1 MFTSLFK
8 PLPTTLLTLFMA
20 FTLALPFSLEA
31 QSERQTHI
39 VRQGETLFSISR
51 QYSITV
57 NQLREWNNLRGNQI
71 SIGQRLVVSP
81 SGQAPTPQ
89 TPTPTPQQPPSSP
102 DDATTIRHQVRAGE
116 TLFSLSRR
124 YGVTVNDI
132 RSWNNLSSN
141 LLEVG
146 QVLTIFSDGSD
157 ISDEDITEAVSEQP
171 NVQQS
176 STPQTAVDSID
187 ILNQAQNAIT
197 VQESG
202 SAYHVVKSGDT
213 LIQIATNNGIS
224 LEELRSLNRL
234 QSDRLTVGQVLMVRK
249 PRGLPSV
256 ATGTAESS
264 AQGRFVAH
272 EIRRNE
278 RLIDILSRYQM
289 TESEFK
295 SLNPDIDINNLQ
307 PGLTISV
314 LLPPTTVFK
323 NPYRVNANNPAI
335 KGSTDSAS
343 TPVLIEKAT
352 RYNDVDRGRST
363 SNGDLYNPLSYT
375 AAHQRLPL
383 GSVVHIQNEATGYG
397 IFVLINDRTTDSGIK
412 LSHAAFEKLG
422 FSLSA
427 DNRAIIKE

>member
-1 MFTSLFK
+1 M
-8 PLPTTLLTLFMA
+8 LLALFMA
-20 FTLALPFSLEA
+20 FTLALPLSIEA

-71 SIGQRLVVSP
+71 SVGQRLVVSP
-81 SGQAPTPQ
+81 SGQAPAPQ

-102 DDATTIRHQVRAGE
+102 DDATSIRHQVRAGE

-146 QVLTIFSDGSD
+146 QVLTIYSDGRD
-157 ISDEDITEAVSEQP
+157 ISEEDITEAVSEQP
-171 NVQQS
+171 QAPITA
-176 STPQTAVDSID
+176 TPQAVVDSVD
-187 ILNQAQNAIT
+187 IQNQAQNAIT

-213 LIQIATNNGIS
+213 LIQIATSNGIS

-256 ATGTAESS
+256 AAGTTESS

-272 EIRRNE
+272 DIRRNE
-278 RLIDILSRYQM
+278 RLNDILSRYQM
-289 TESEFK
+289 TETELRT
-295 SLNPDIDINNLQ
+295 LNPDIDINNLQ

-314 LLPPTTVFK
+314 LLPPNNVFK
-323 NPYRVNANNPAI
+323 NPYRVNTGAMAVAP
-335 KGSTDSAS
+335 TDSAS
-343 TPVLIEKAT
+343 STTLTEKAS
-352 RYNDVDRGRST
+352 RYSDVDRGRST

>member
-1 MFTSLFK
+1 MFISLLK
-8 PLPTTLLTLFMA
+8 PRPTTLLALFIA
-20 FTLALPFSLEA
+20 FTLAIPFSLEA

-81 SGQAPTPQ
+81 SGQAPAPQ
-89 TPTPTPQQPPSSP
+89 TPTPTPQQPPSTP
-102 DDATTIRHQVRAGE
+102 DDATSIRHQVRAGE

-132 RSWNNLSSN
+132 RSWNNLRSN

-146 QVLTIFSDGSD
+146 QVLTIYSDGRD
-157 ISDEDITEAVSEQP
+157 ISDEDITEAISEQP
-171 NVQQS
+171 QAPIT
-176 STPQTAVDSID
+176 STPQSLVDSVD
-187 ILNQAQNAIT
+187 IQNQAQNAIT

-213 LIQIATNNGIS
+213 LIQIASDNGIT

-256 ATGTAESS
+256 ATGTTESS

-278 RLIDILSRYQM
+278 RLNDILTRYQM
-289 TESEFK
+289 TETELK
-295 SLNPDIDINNLQ
+295 TLNPDIDINNLQ

-323 NPYRVNANNPAI
+323 NPYRVNSN
-335 KGSTDSAS
+335 S
-343 TPVLIEKAT
+343 TPAATSSDSVATSVLIEKAS
-352 RYNDVDRGRST
+352 RYSDIDRGRST

-383 GSVVHIQNEATGYG
+383 GSVVHVQNESTGYG

>member
-1 MFTSLFK
+1 M
-8 PLPTTLLTLFMA
+8 LLALSKSRQSTFLAIILA
-20 FTLALPFSLEA
+20 FILALPLLLNA

-51 QYSITV
+51 QYSVTID
-57 NQLREWNNLRGNQI
+57 QLREWNNLRGNQI
-71 SIGQRLVVSP
+71 SIGQRLIISP
-81 SGQAPTPQ
+81 SVQVPTNQNPTSTPQ
-89 TPTPTPQQPPSSP
+89 NQPSSSE
-102 DDATTIRHQVRAGE
+102 DATTIRHQVRAGE

-132 RSWNNLSSN
+132 RAWNNLSSN

-146 QVLTIFSDGSD
+146 QVLTIFSDGRD
-157 ISDEDITEAVSEQP
+157 IREETVSEIATEQ
-171 NVQQS
+171 
-176 STPQTAVDSID
+176 PQTPVAQETTSDSVNIQ
-187 ILNQAQNAIT
+187 NQAQNAIS

-213 LIQIATNNGIS
+213 LIQIATDNGIT
-224 LEELRSLNRL
+224 LNELRSLNRL

-256 ATGTAESS
+256 ATGTTESS

-278 RLIDILSRYQM
+278 RLNDILTRYQM
-289 TESEFK
+289 TEFELRT
-295 SLNPDIDINNLQ
+295 LNPDIDIYNLQ
-307 PGLTISV
+307 PGLTLSV

-323 NPYRVNANNPAI
+323 NPYRLNADTSSQVA
-335 KGSTDSAS
+335 TDSS
-343 TPVLIEKAT
+343 QTVILNEKAV
-352 RYNDVDRGRST
+352 RYSDIDRGRST

-383 GSVVHIQNEATGYG
+383 GSVVYVENEASGYG

-427 DNRAIIKE
+427 DNRVLIKE

>member
-1 MFTSLFK
+1 MFLSLFK
-8 PLPTTLLTLFMA
+8 PRPATLLALIMA
-20 FTLALPFSLEA
+20 FTLALPLSLDA

-57 NQLREWNNLRGNQI
+57 SQLREWNNLGGNQI

-81 SGQAPTPQ
+81 SGQAPAPQ
-89 TPTPTPQQPPSSP
+89 TPTPTPQQPPSTP
-102 DDATTIRHQVRAGE
+102 DDATSIRHQVRAGE

-132 RSWNNLSSN
+132 RSWNNLTSN

-146 QVLTIFSDGSD
+146 QVLTLYSDGRD
-157 ISDEDITEAVSEQP
+157 ISDEVITEAVSD
-171 NVQQS
+171 S
-176 STPQTAVDSID
+176 PQTPAANPQDTSID
-187 ILNQAQNAIT
+187 SVDVQIQAQNAIT

-213 LIQIATNNGIS
+213 LIQIASENGIT
-224 LEELRSLNRL
+224 LQELRSLNRL

-256 ATGTAESS
+256 ASGTTESS
-264 AQGRFVAH
+264 AQGRFVTH

-278 RLIDILSRYQM
+278 RLNDILSRYQM
-289 TESEFK
+289 TESELRT
-295 SLNPDIDINNLQ
+295 LNPDIDIANLQ

-314 LLPPTTVFK
+314 LLPPTNVFK
-323 NPYRVNANNPAI
+323 NPYRVNTSNVSVDSSDTES
-335 KGSTDSAS
+335 GSI
-343 TPVLIEKAT
+343 LIEKAV
-352 RYNDVDRGRST
+352 RYSDVDRGRST
-363 SNGDLYNPLSYT
+363 SNGDLYNPMSYT

-383 GSVVHIQNEATGYG
+383 GSVVHVQNESTGYG

-427 DNRAIIKE
+427 ENRAIIKQ

>member
-1 MFTSLFK
+1 MFISLLK
-8 PLPTTLLTLFMA
+8 HRPTTLLALFMA
-20 FTLALPFSLEA
+20 FTLALPLSLEA

-71 SIGQRLVVSP
+71 SVGQRLIVSP
-81 SGQAPTPQ
+81 SGQAPAPQ
-89 TPTPTPQQPPSSP
+89 TPTPAPQQPPSTS
-102 DDATTIRHQVRAGE
+102 DDATSVRHQVRAGE

-146 QVLTIFSDGSD
+146 QVLTIYSDGRD
-157 ISDEDITEAVSEQP
+157 ISEEDITEATSEQP
-171 NVQQS
+171 QAPIT
-176 STPQTAVDSID
+176 STLTSTVDSVD
-187 ILNQAQNAIT
+187 IQNQAQNAIT

-213 LIQIATNNGIS
+213 LIQIATSNGIS

-256 ATGTAESS
+256 ATGTTESS

-272 EIRRNE
+272 QIRRNE
-278 RLIDILSRYQM
+278 RLNDILSRYQM
-289 TESEFK
+289 TETELK
-295 SLNPDIDINNLQ
+295 TLNPDIDINNLQ

-323 NPYRVNANNPAI
+323 NPYRVNANTSTVAT
-335 KGSTDSAS
+335 STDTDSAS
-343 TPVLIEKAT
+343 VLVEKAT
-352 RYNDVDRGRST
+352 RYSDIDRGRST